1 MYPKKY
7 EWAGGSS
14 SSIGMQAH
22 SGDCSI
28 WIRAATLEFDDGF
41 WECQVTASDF
51 TAQDALT
58 SQPVRLVVRGNEK
71 TDKFPECCN
80 DVKSYWLIIQ
90 INNESL
96 NWIYNHYNSP
106 VPSEIIYM
114 VSSLLI
120 CCRLSFCLITQTHM
134 YHNLWKSLKVKILM
148 RKLLQHI
155 YKYEQFIGGGGVGV
169 VGKEGGNKTI
179 IMINRNNELS
189 AWYSMAIRREKS
201 VIQNWNLNN
210 KLLCVA
216 FNCSFLHTKCIIEK
230 WNSR

>member
-96 NWIYNHYNSP
+96 N
-106 VPSEIIYM
+106 
-114 VSSLLI
+114 
-120 CCRLSFCLITQTHM
+120 
-134 YHNLWKSLKVKILM
+134 
-148 RKLLQHI
+148 
-155 YKYEQFIGGGGVGV
+155 
-169 VGKEGGNKTI
+169 
-179 IMINRNNELS
+179 
-189 AWYSMAIRREKS
+189 
-201 VIQNWNLNN
+201 
-210 KLLCVA
+210 
-216 FNCSFLHTKCIIEK
+216 
-230 WNSR
+230 